1 MFNEA
6 KRLNVDMRGGLI
18 LDKMG
23 IQDDL
28 QMSFHGGKN
37 TVNGLVD
44 VGGLT
49 VDIYFLNTHN
59 NELRLATYVMQ
70 FLFLSYD
77 GFNFPFAYFSTT
89 GANAY
94 INVWEAISFPNYQH
108 MILLLIMFALMV
120 LATTG
125 HFK

>member
-1 MFNEA
+1 
-6 KRLNVDMRGGLI
+6 MRGGLI

-59 NELRLATYVMQ
+59 NELSLATYVIQ

-77 GFNFPFAYFSTT
+77 GFNFPIAYFSTT
-89 GANAY
+89 GANAPELY
-94 INVWEAISFPNYQH
+94 INVWEAILFPNYQH
-108 MILLLIMFALMV
+108 MISLLIMFALMV
-120 LATTG
+120 LATTE